1 MKIYTHK
8 WRDHDTVYIN
18 DAMGFCKVSIFQE
31 TGRRVGVLND
41 LIVYPEVRGTG
52 FGDKL
57 IRRAI
62 STAKMRGCDIILLWP
77 DCEDWV
83 KNWYSRNGFSP
94 DPAFVDND
102 FNIGWVKNVSTLRKK
117 SLSTAITFSRFMVTG
132 A

>member
-57 IRRAI
+57 MRRAI
-62 STAKMRGCDIILLWP
+62 STGKMRDCDASSPSPSTI
-77 DCEDWV
+77 V
-83 KNWYSRNGFSP
+83 NG
-94 DPAFVDND
+94 
-102 FNIGWVKNVSTLRKK
+102 L
-117 SLSTAITFSRFMVTG
+117 
-132 A
+132 

>member
-62 STAKMRGCDIILLWP
+62 STAKMRDCDIILLWP

-102 FNIGWVKNVSTLRKK
+102 FNIGWVKKLK
-117 SLSTAITFSRFMVTG
+117 
-132 A
+132 